1 MKALKLISLPILCIL
16 LFSCNKTEEVYEDL
30 GNYPNVKAAFGTKI
44 DLDNLI
50 DYAGQTVPTYIT
62 KDNTTLGNSI
72 TNKGA
77 TLGRVLF
84 YDKNLSFNNSTS
96 CSSCHQQANSFGDVA
111 VASIGANGTT
121 ARHSMRLVNTRFA
134 SEFKFFW
141 DERASSLEIQ
151 STMPIKNHDEMGYSG
166 LNGDASFSD
175 LITKLSSIGYY
186 KELFKFVYGTEE
198 ITEGKIQSALA
209 QFVKSIQSFDS
220 KYDAG
225 RSQVTSDSAT
235 FPNFTNEEN
244 EGKNLFLTN
253 TVFDNTGNRISG
265 GLGCAQCHKVPEFD
279 ISIISHNNG
288 VIGTINGNGIDLTIT
303 RAPTLR
309 NLVKPNGNLNGPMM
323 HTGGFTTLEQVL
335 GHYGNIIVA
344 PGNTNLDQKLNPTGA
359 GQQLH
364 LTTTEINSVV
374 AFIKT
379 LSGSEVYTDIKWS
392 NPFLN

>member
-1 MKALKLISLPILCIL
+1 MKALKLISLSILSIL

-30 GNYPNVKAAFGTKI
+30 GNYPNIKAAFGTKI

-111 VASIGANGTT
+111 VASIGANGTS

>member
-1 MKALKLISLPILCIL
+1 MKALKLISLSILCIL

-62 KDNTTLGNSI
+62 KDNTTLGNPI

-379 LSGSEVYTDIKWS
+379 LSGSEVYSDIKWS

>member
-44 DLDNLI
+44 DLDNLM

-379 LSGSEVYTDIKWS
+379 LSGSEVYSDIKWS

>member
-1 MKALKLISLPILCIL
+1 MKSLKLISSLIFSIL
-16 LFSCNKTEEVYEDL
+16 LFSCNKSEVVYEDIS
-30 GNYPNVKAAFGTKI
+30 NYPNVKAAFGTKI

-50 DYAGQTVPTYIT
+50 DYAGQTIPTYIT

-84 YDKNLSFNNSTS
+84 YDKQLSFNNSIS

-111 VASIGANGTT
+111 VASVGANGTT

-141 DERASSLEIQ
+141 DERASSLEMQ
-151 STMPIKNHDEMGYSG
+151 STMPIKNHEEMGYSG
-166 LNGDASFSD
+166 LNGDGTFSD

-198 ITEGKIQSALA
+198 ITESKIQSALA

-220 KYDAG
+220 KYDTG
-225 RSQVTSDSAT
+225 RSQVTSDSDA

-244 EGKNLFLTN
+244 AGKNLFLTA
-253 TVFDNTGNRISG
+253 TVFDNSGNRISG

-309 NLVKPNGNLNGPMM
+309 NLVKPNGSLNGPMM

-344 PGNTNLDQKLNPTGA
+344 PGNTNLDQKLNPTGV

-364 LTTTEINSVV
+364 LTTSEINSVV

-379 LSGSEVYTDIKWS
+379 LSGSAVYTDTKWS
-392 NPFLN
+392 NPFIN

>member
-288 VIGTINGNGIDLTIT
+288 VIGTINDNGIDLTIT

>member
-1 MKALKLISLPILCIL
+1 MKSFRIISLLIISILIS
-16 LFSCNKTEEVYEDL
+16 SCSKSDGTYEEVIK
-30 GNYPNVKAAFGTKI
+30 YPNVKAAFGTKV

-50 DYAGQTVPTYIT
+50 DYAGQTVPAYIT

-84 YDKNLSFNNSTS
+84 YDKNLSFNNTVS
-96 CSSCHQQANSFGDVA
+96 CSSCHQQANAFGDVA
-111 VASIGANGTT
+111 VASIGANGNT
-121 ARHSMRLVNTRFA
+121 ARHSMRLINTRFA

-141 DERASSLEIQ
+141 DERATSLEMQ

-166 LNGDASFSD
+166 LNGDATFAD
-175 LITKLSSIGYY
+175 LITKLSAIGYY

-198 ITEGKIQSALA
+198 ITESKMQLALA

-225 RSQVTSDSAT
+225 RIQVASDSDV

-244 EGKNLFLTN
+244 DGKNLFLT
-253 TVFDNTGNRISG
+253 TPVFDTTGNRISG

-279 ISIISHNNG
+279 ISINSHNNG
-288 VIGTINGNGIDLTIT
+288 VIGTINGTGIDLTVT

-309 NLVKPNGNLNGPMM
+309 NLVKPDGTLNGAMM
-323 HTGGFTTLEQVL
+323 HTGVFTTLQQVI
-335 GHYGNIIVA
+335 GHYGTITVA
-344 PGNTNLDQKLNPTGA
+344 PGNTNLDQKLNPTGI

-364 LTTTEINSVV
+364 LTSTEVNSVV

-379 LSGSEVYTDIKWS
+379 LSGTAVYTDTKWS